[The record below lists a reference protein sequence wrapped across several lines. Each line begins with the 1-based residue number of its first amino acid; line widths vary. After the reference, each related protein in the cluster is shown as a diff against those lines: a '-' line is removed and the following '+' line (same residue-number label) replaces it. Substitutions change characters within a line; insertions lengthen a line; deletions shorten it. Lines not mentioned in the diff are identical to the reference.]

1 MSVKIYFGVP
11 GSGKTTHAASVVYKN
26 LRKGFPTYS
35 NVPIQGAYLY
45 DSRALG
51 KLEIRDCDLIID
63 EASIDFNNRKFKS
76 LPQETI
82 QFLKY
87 YRHYG
92 VRDIYVYSQSYE
104 DMDITLR
111 RLATELYV
119 VKRSLIPML
128 FLTRRIAVKI
138 AIDEQTH
145 QIIDEYFFQLLG
157 FRYYFGRL
165 YFSMFDSWDTPPLPA
180 GDYQMV
186 GEYQEGRRGYRKLR
200 RRCWSSL
207 RPRLLSRILSSQ
219 MFARVG
225 MVLSRFLYS

>member
-128 FLTRRIAVKI
+128 FVTRRIAVKI
-138 AIDEQTH
+138 GIDEQTH

-157 FRYYFGRL
+157 FHHYFGRL

-186 GEYQEGRRGYRKLR
+186 GEYDGKPGYRKLR

-207 RPRLLSRILSSQ
+207 RPKLLSRILSSPKLS
-219 MFARVG
+219 RVG